1 MVDELFDNEIINHLL
16 FYKSLLDDDSSSIDS
31 YISLLEKSY
40 RGEYIGIDNP
50 IDRSIALTFELVM
63 QQHLDP
69 WDIDLVKFSTM
80 YLKRAREEKIDL
92 ITAGR
97 IILMAWR
104 ILRLQ
109 SDNLIGGLYEQFEQ
123 QEGGVQDDLFLTEMY
138 LTSDD
143 PYSYTNLLMSIPDP
157 PLEEPIR
164 RESKR
169 KVTLIELLNAFDEA
183 RKEAERYQK
192 IEEKR
197 RKEYNKLIKESHRR
211 MVGTAHEDNLEEDI
225 EEIWNRIRSS
235 RKTLISLQE
244 LCNINNRDEVI
255 KTFLSLLFLAYDNKI
270 KLFQRRFPYG
280 RIYVKPIGYT

>member
-1 MVDELFDNEIINHLL
+1 MVDNEIINHLL
-16 FYKSLLDDDSSSIDS
+16 FHKSLLDNDSSIDS

-40 RGEYIGIDNP
+40 HGEYISIDNP

-80 YLKRAREEKIDL
+80 YLKRAQQEKIDL

-109 SDNLIGGLYEQFEQ
+109 SDNLIDGIYK
-123 QEGGVQDDLFLTEMY
+123 QDDEIQDDIFDTEMY
-138 LTSDD
+138 ITSDD
-143 PYSYTNLLMSIPDP
+143 PYSYVNLLMTIPEA

-164 RESKR
+164 REVKR

-183 RKEAERYQK
+183 RREAERYRRL
-192 IEEKR
+192 EEKR
-197 RKEYNKLIKESHRR
+197 RREYNSLIRESHRR
-211 MVGTAHEDNLEEDI
+211 MIGTAHEDNLEEDI
-225 EEIWNRIRSS
+225 EEVWYKIRSI
-235 RKTLISLQE
+235 RKNLISLQD
-244 LCNINNRDEVI
+244 LCNTHDREEVI
-255 KTFLSLLFLAYDNKI
+255 KTFLSLLFLAYNNKI

>member
-109 SDNLIGGLYEQFEQ
+109 SDNLIGGLYGQFEQ